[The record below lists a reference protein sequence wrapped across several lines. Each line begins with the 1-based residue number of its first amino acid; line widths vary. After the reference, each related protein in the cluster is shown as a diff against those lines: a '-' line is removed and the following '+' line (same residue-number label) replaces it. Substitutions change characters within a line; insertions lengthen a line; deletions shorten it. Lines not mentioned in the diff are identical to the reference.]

1 MTMLKLPQN
10 VGPTSLAY
18 ISEPE
23 KKLLKRREAMKGF
36 PSKKEVSGVPV
47 LADSRAAI
55 IAHAKG
61 LGISNVPDAGVSKS
75 EWRKFTQRLNAE
87 KSLRTKGGTQNFVT
101 SATDAQKKRSSNW
114 YSTPAGAAYA
124 KSLNKPVG
132 FGIRSKPKPKP
143 TKTHKPNKKP
153 KKKPKEKVPVITRPG
168 PDPTVVTP
176 AATTIAPV
184 QDFSINVGPG
194 EAIDTSQLEKPLLE
208 EIVILGPKSE
218 VLEERLKN
226 LINTNSPLF
235 KAATTKALQSMN
247 SVGLTNSSIAQE
259 AVMSAILGVAI
270 PIAQQDAQTFLTQ
283 RMANQ
288 NASNAFKAAQNA
300 AYYEAFQTKLTGQI
314 NQTLRQL
321 AERSAN
327 WRAILAER
335 GAIART
341 AGMSTEATENALKT
355 VTPTWF

>member
-61 LGISNVPDAGVSKS
+61 LGISGVPGAGVSKG
-75 EWRKFTQRLNAE
+75 EWKKFTQRLNAE
-87 KSLRTKGGTQNFVT
+87 KALRTKGGTQPFMKSGT
-101 SATDAQKKRSSNW
+101 ADQKKRSSNW

-124 KSLNKPVG
+124 KSLGKQVG
-132 FGIRSKPKPKP
+132 FGIRAKPKPK
-143 TKTHKPNKKP
+143 KTHKPNKKP
-153 KKKPKEKVPVITRPG
+153 KKKPEKTVPTVTRPG
-168 PDPTVVTP
+168 PDPTVLPTVT
-176 AATTIAPV
+176 TVEDIN
-184 QDFSINVGPG
+184 INVGPN

-247 SVGLTNSSIAQE
+247 ASGLVNSSIAQE
-259 AVMSAILGVAI
+259 AVMAAILGVAI

-300 AYYEAFQTKLTGQI
+300 AYYEAFMTKLTGQI

-341 AGMSTEATENALKT
+341 AGMSTEAAENALKT

>member
-61 LGISNVPDAGVSKS
+61 LGISGVPDAGVGKG
-75 EWRKFTQRLNAE
+75 EWKEFTQRLNAE
-87 KSLRTKGGTQNFVT
+87 KALRTKGGTQHFVK
-101 SATDAQKKRSSNW
+101 SATAAQKKRSSDW

-132 FGIRSKPKPKP
+132 FGIRSKPKPK
-143 TKTHKPNKKP
+143 KTHKPNKKP
-153 KKKPKEKVPVITRPG
+153 KKKPKKTVPVVTRPG

-176 AATTIAPV
+176 AATTITPV
-184 QDFSINVGPG
+184 QDMSINVGPN

-247 SVGLTNSSIAQE
+247 ASGLVNSSIAQE
-259 AVMSAILGVAI
+259 AVMAAILGVAI

-300 AYYEAFQTKLTGQI
+300 AYYEAFMTKLTGQI

-341 AGMSTEATENALKT
+341 AGMSTEAAENALKI